1 MKEADEVV
9 MRKLQDQ
16 HGFTL
21 LEMLISSA
29 IFAIVLFAIYTMH
42 ITSQDTS
49 TRGVNKIEVQQNARV
64 AKERMAREIRM
75 AGYDPSSAIP
85 LQGSPTAVQVATAT
99 TLTFIADVTGDGRS
113 DQVTYQLQGTQ
124 LIRESASWVGAAWTP
139 TPPVSSELA
148 DSVITLSFTY
158 YDANDNVTATLAAIQ
173 RITIGIT
180 TQETAAGFQQTFP
193 LTLDVRL
200 RNA

>member
-1 MKEADEVV
+1 MKIT
-9 MRKLQDQ
+9 RNQS
-16 HGFTL
+16 GFTL

-29 IFAIVLFAIYTMH
+29 IFAIVLFAIYTIY
-42 ITSQDTS
+42 ITSQTTS
-49 TRGVNKIEVQQNARV
+49 TRGINKIEVQQNARV
-64 AKERMAREIRM
+64 AMRRMAREIRM
-75 AGYDPSSAIP
+75 AGYDPGSAIP
-85 LQGSPTAVQVATAT
+85 AQGSQTAIQVANANSI
-99 TLTFIADVTGDGRS
+99 TFIADVTGDGDS

-139 TPPVSSELA
+139 TPPASSELA
-148 DSVITLSFTY
+148 DSVITLFFIY

-180 TQETAAGFQQTFP
+180 TQEATGGMQQTFP

>member
-1 MKEADEVV
+1 MKIT
-9 MRKLQDQ
+9 RNQS
-16 HGFTL
+16 GFTL

-42 ITSQDTS
+42 ITSLDTS

-64 AKERMAREIRM
+64 AKVRMAREIRM

-85 LQGSPTAVQVATAT
+85 VQGSPTAVQVANANAI
-99 TLTFIADVTGDGRS
+99 TFIADVTGDGRS

-124 LIRESASWVGAAWTP
+124 LIRESASWVGGVWTP
-139 TPPVSSELA
+139 TPPASSELA
-148 DSVITLSFTY
+148 ESVITLSFTY
-158 YDANDNVTATLAAIQ
+158 YDASDNVTATLAAIR
-173 RITIGIT
+173 RITIDIT

>member
-1 MKEADEVV
+1 MKIT
-9 MRKLQDQ
+9 RNQS
-16 HGFTL
+16 GFTL

-29 IFAIVLFAIYTMH
+29 IFAIVLFAIYTIY
-42 ITSQDTS
+42 ITSQATS
-49 TRGVNKIEVQQNARV
+49 TRGINKIEVQQNARV
-64 AKERMAREIRM
+64 AMRRMAREIRM
-75 AGYDPSSAIP
+75 AGYDRGSAIP
-85 LQGSPTAVQVATAT
+85 AQGSPTAVQVATAT
-99 TLTFIADVTGDGRS
+99 TLTFIADVTGDGDSER
-113 DQVTYQLQGTQ
+113 VTYQLQGTQ
-124 LIRESASWVGAAWTP
+124 LIRESASWVGGVWTP
-139 TPPVSSELA
+139 TPPASSELA

-180 TQETAAGFQQTFP
+180 TQEATGGMQQTFP

>member
-1 MKEADEVV
+1 MCRCCPSSHGDMKEADAVV
-9 MRKLQDQ
+9 MKKLQDQ

-42 ITSQDTS
+42 ITSQNTS

-85 LQGSPTAVQVATAT
+85 AQGSPTAVQVATAT
-99 TLTFIADVTGDGRS
+99 TLTFIADVTGDGVSER
-113 DQVTYQLQGTQ
+113 VTYQLQGTQ
-124 LIRESASWVGAAWTP
+124 LIRESASWVGG
-139 TPPVSSELA
+139 V
-148 DSVITLSFTY
+148 
-158 YDANDNVTATLAAIQ
+158 
-173 RITIGIT
+173 
-180 TQETAAGFQQTFP
+180 
-193 LTLDVRL
+193 
-200 RNA
+200 